1 MQRCQPLEITNLE
14 VFFWT
19 SRCNSLPEIYFLI
32 WTPYPPPPTLPSS
45 LSVTSIGLILIQ
57 SNSCLNRSNK
67 EKTLFFL
74 FTTTCIT
81 QENEARNHYTSI
93 RSQMILEFWNIW
105 SLNLSFCG
113 QLIKTSSYPGVL
125 VTRTGE
131 QEIGSVSGRLP
142 DNPGELAYTL
152 LIFTFI
158 LNSLYPKYDQLQI
171 SAYSYNAESL
181 VIKSS

>member
-19 SRCNSLPEIYFLI
+19 SRCNSLPEISFLI

-105 SLNLSFCG
+105 SLNLSYLWATDQNFLLSRSFGHPHRRAGDWLC
-113 QLIKTSSYPGVL
+113 IRETSG
-125 VTRTGE
+125 
-131 QEIGSVSGRLP
+131 
-142 DNPGELAYTL
+142 
-152 LIFTFI
+152 
-158 LNSLYPKYDQLQI
+158 
-171 SAYSYNAESL
+171 
-181 VIKSS
+181 

>member
-19 SRCNSLPEIYFLI
+19 STLTHPTEFADATPSRKISFLI
-32 WTPYPPPPTLPSS
+32 WTPYPPPPTPPRS

-67 EKTLFFL
+67 EKILFFL

-81 QENEARNHYTSI
+81 RENEAINHYTSI

-105 SLNLSFCG
+105 SLNLSY
-113 QLIKTSSYPGVL
+113 LWA
-125 VTRTGE
+125 TGE
-131 QEIGSVSGRLP
+131 QEIGSVSGRPP

-158 LNSLYPKYDQLQI
+158 LNSLCPKYDQLQT
-171 SAYSYNAESL
+171 SA
-181 VIKSS
+181 

>member
-1 MQRCQPLEITNLE
+1 
-14 VFFWT
+14 
-19 SRCNSLPEIYFLI
+19 
-32 WTPYPPPPTLPSS
+32 
-45 LSVTSIGLILIQ
+45 
-57 SNSCLNRSNK
+57 
-67 EKTLFFL
+67 
-74 FTTTCIT
+74 
-81 QENEARNHYTSI
+81 
-93 RSQMILEFWNIW
+93 MILEFWNIW

-181 VIKSS
+181 VIKSSWDISTYRSDEGLTLETSAFLPFTVANLRFQPSC